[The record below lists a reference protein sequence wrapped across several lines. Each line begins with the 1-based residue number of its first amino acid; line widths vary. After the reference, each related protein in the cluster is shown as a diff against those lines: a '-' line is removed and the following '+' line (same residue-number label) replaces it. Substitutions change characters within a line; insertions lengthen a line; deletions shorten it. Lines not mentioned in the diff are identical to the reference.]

1 MSDIFQNTRHIFLG
15 RRNAG
20 FRAGKTGVNE
30 YSPPHGLR
38 DVYRAGGHRY
48 PLFCFAWKAAI
59 NLGRKLGILRDNFY
73 ICALA
78 RTNLF
83 AGRFPLPSGKDVKK
97 PGKAAEETKMKT
109 T

>member
-78 RTNLF
+78 RTNLLE
-83 AGRFPLPSGKDVKK
+83 GIFPLPSGKHVKGRAK
-97 PGKAAEETKMKT
+97 WPRRQK
-109 T
+109 